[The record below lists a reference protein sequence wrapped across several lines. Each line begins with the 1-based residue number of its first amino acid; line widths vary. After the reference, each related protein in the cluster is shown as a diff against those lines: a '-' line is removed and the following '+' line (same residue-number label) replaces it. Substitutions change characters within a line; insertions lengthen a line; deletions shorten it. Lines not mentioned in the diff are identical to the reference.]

1 MASGFDFN
9 KILITAAA
17 AAAAAAAQSKQP
29 SHNTH
34 MCV

>member
-17 AAAAAAAQSKQP
+17 AAQEQIPETPVLSL
-29 SHNTH
+29 
-34 MCV
+34 